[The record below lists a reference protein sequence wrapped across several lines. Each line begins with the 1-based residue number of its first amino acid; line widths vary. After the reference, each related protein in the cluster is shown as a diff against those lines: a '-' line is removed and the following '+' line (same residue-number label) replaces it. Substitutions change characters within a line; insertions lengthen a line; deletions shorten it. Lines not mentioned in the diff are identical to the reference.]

1 MQPLNYSSWNDNSND
16 ITRKRTPTMRKTVK
30 KMAGNGA
37 TGATDDL
44 EVSNSVGSNTSY
56 LDEIPTGISKL
67 QTETRERDQRIN
79 QLLETMTTIDADNDG
94 SNLANF
100 QPPPKPE
107 MSMKK
112 SSSDAIANYGANVGV
127 GMTADRPIEY
137 LENEYQVPHPSAA
150 TAQSVLQRPLNGAS
164 RAAGGGYTSVD
175 FDRQTTEYSN
185 YNHVYDPNRVVH
197 KPYANRGGVG
207 IAGAASG
214 GIPGIS
220 DELMKKVNYMIH
232 MLEQQGIEKTANITE
247 EFILYTFLGVFIIY
261 IVDSFSRSGRYIR

>member
-1 MQPLNYSSWNDNSND
+1 
-16 ITRKRTPTMRKTVK
+16 MRKTIK
-30 KMAGNGA
+30 KMSGNGA

-56 LDEIPTGISKL
+56 LDEIPAGISKL
-67 QTETRERDQRIN
+67 QNETRERDQRIN

-94 SNLANF
+94 ANLANF

-107 MSMKK
+107 VSMKK
-112 SSSDAIANYGANVGV
+112 SSPDAIANYGASVGV
-127 GMTADRPIEY
+127 GMAADSPLEY
-137 LENEYQVPHPSAA
+137 PDNEYQVHPSE
-150 TAQSVLQRPLNGAS
+150 TAQSVLQRPFHGAS
-164 RAAGGGYTSVD
+164 RGAGGGYTSVD
-175 FDRQTTEYSN
+175 FDRQTAEYSN

-197 KPYANRGGVG
+197 RPYMNRGGVLG
-207 IAGAASG
+207 GASAGG
-214 GIPGIS
+214 GNPGIS

-232 MLEQQGIEKTANITE
+232 MLEQQGVEKTANITE

>member
-1 MQPLNYSSWNDNSND
+1 
-16 ITRKRTPTMRKTVK
+16 
-30 KMAGNGA
+30 
-37 TGATDDL
+37 
-44 EVSNSVGSNTSY
+44 
-56 LDEIPTGISKL
+56 
-67 QTETRERDQRIN
+67 
-79 QLLETMTTIDADNDG
+79 
-94 SNLANF
+94 
-100 QPPPKPE
+100 
-107 MSMKK
+107 MKK
-112 SSSDAIANYGANVGV
+112 SSADAIANYGANVGV

-197 KPYANRGGVG
+197 KPYANRGGGVG

-214 GIPGIS
+214 GIS

>member
-1 MQPLNYSSWNDNSND
+1 
-16 ITRKRTPTMRKTVK
+16 MRKTIK
-30 KMAGNGA
+30 KTAGNGA

-67 QTETRERDQRIN
+67 QNETRERDQRIN

-112 SSSDAIANYGANVGV
+112 SSAAAISNYGANVGA
-127 GMTADRPIEY
+127 GLPADRPLEFQ
-137 LENEYQVPHPSAA
+137 ENEYQVPHPSA
-150 TAQSVLQRPLNGAS
+150 TAQSVLQRPLHGSSRHAS
-164 RAAGGGYTSVD
+164 GGGGYTSVD
-175 FDRQTTEYSN
+175 FDRQTAEYSN

-197 KPYANRGGVG
+197 KPYANRGSVG
-207 IAGAASG
+207 AAGAAAAG
-214 GIPGIS
+214 GTHGIS

-232 MLEQQGIEKTANITE
+232 MLEQQGVEKTANVTE